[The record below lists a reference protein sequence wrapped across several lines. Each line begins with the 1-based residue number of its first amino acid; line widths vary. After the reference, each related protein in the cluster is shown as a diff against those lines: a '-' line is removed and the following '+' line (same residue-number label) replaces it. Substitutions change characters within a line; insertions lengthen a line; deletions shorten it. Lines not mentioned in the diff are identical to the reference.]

1 MKRQYTDYELK
12 ELIKSLFTDN
22 DFSITT
28 TDSQNN
34 ITQVNSIVDYLNIE
48 FYTQKKDLRDSNY
61 FNPFDIDSIN
71 QYVRSL
77 GQSLKKAFGLVEI
90 TNNTPMTAL
99 DLDGGN
105 LVGKVSIVIQTDRVA
120 NLDFYITYLR
130 NKYVGVFE
138 DIVSQDK
145 TYTSHIV
152 ISGLDKTEVYE
163 CALGQCITATF
174 EISIAYLEKAE
185 TYQDDTFTISLD
197 NTNFYSIP
205 ISRKTKSLIFTGKTQ
220 TRQDNPTQ
228 SGLVNASASVALD
241 LTYWLIESNDFFN
254 ELDLLMEKAS
264 CEHYTINSG
273 VTPIR
278 NNEVNIPVYAKT
290 TRVIVDTTYT
300 FYHKYTITSYVKQYV
315 NNDMTIVNLK
325 LGTYAK

>member
-12 ELIKSLFTDN
+12 ELIKTLFNDN

-34 ITQVNSIVDYLNIE
+34 ITQVDSIVNYLNIE
-48 FYTQKKDLRDSNY
+48 FYTQKKDLRDANY

-71 QYVRSL
+71 QYARSL
-77 GQSLKKAFGLVEI
+77 GISLKKAFGLVEI

-105 LVGKVSIVIQTDRVA
+105 LVGKVSVVIQTDRVA

-130 NKYVGVFE
+130 NKYVGAFE

-205 ISRKTKSLIFTGKTQ
+205 VSRKTKSLIFTGKTQ

-241 LTYWLIESNDFFN
+241 LTYWLIESNQFFT
-254 ELDLLMEKAS
+254 ELDFLMEKVS
-264 CEHYTINSG
+264 SEHYTINSG

-278 NNEVNIPVYAKT
+278 NDEINIPVYAKT
-290 TRVIVDTTYT
+290 TRIIVDTTYT

>member
-34 ITQVNSIVDYLNIE
+34 ITQVDSIVDYLNIE

-77 GQSLKKAFGLVEI
+77 GQSLKKGFGLVEI

-130 NKYVGVFE
+130 NKYVGIFE

-174 EISIAYLEKAE
+174 EISIAYLEEAE
-185 TYQDDTFTISLD
+185 TYQDDDFAISLD
-197 NTNFYSIP
+197 NTNFYSVP
-205 ISRKTKSLIFTGKTQ
+205 ISRKTKSIIFTGKTQ

-241 LTYWLIESNDFFN
+241 LTYWLIKSNMFFT
-254 ELDLLMEKAS
+254 ELDFLMEKVS
-264 CEHYTINSG
+264 SEHYTDSMIIGNFK
-273 VTPIR
+273 
-278 NNEVNIPVYAKT
+278 NNEVNIPIYAKT
-290 TRVIVDTTYT
+290 TRTYPDRTYT
-300 FYHKYTITSYVKQYV
+300 FYHKYTITSYTKQYV